1 MHKHIVMVVLI
12 AILVWLLFRK
22 NEKYTS
28 QDVQSLKDYLKT
40 SSNNPA
46 ANSAVLGDSKLLATI
61 FTNGDFMQQLKK
73 TMQDFSDSDMSS
85 MQSNIETY
93 LKSNSPDTVS

>member
-1 MHKHIVMVVLI
+1 MVALI

-28 QDVQSLKDYLKT
+28 QDVQGLKDYLKT

-46 ANSAVLGDSKLLATI
+46 ANSAVLGDSKLLSSI
-61 FTNGDFMQQLKK
+61 FSGGEFGSQLKK
-73 TMQDFSDSDMSS
+73 TMADFPDSDMNS

-93 LKSNSPDTVS
+93 LKSKSPDTVS